1 MELSKLI
8 LKAGY
13 TPKMLAEAIG
23 VTKYAIYAYTSGRA
37 YPTAKNLMAMCK
49 VLGYEESEILRAIK
63 EAKEANLRYNERG
76 IIKED

>member
-23 VTKYAIYAYTSGRA
+23 VTKFAIYAYTSGRA
-37 YPTAKNLMAMCK
+37 FPKAEKLSRMSNI
-49 VLGYEESEILRAIK
+49 LGISEKKILQAIA
-63 EAKEANLRYNERG
+63 EARNEKRRNTTN
-76 IIKED
+76 

>member
-37 YPTAKNLMAMCK
+37 YPNAKNLMALCK
-49 VLGYEESEILRAIK
+49 TLGYSEKTVLAAIR
-63 EAKEANLRYNERG
+63 EARN
-76 IIKED
+76 DD

>member
-1 MELSKLI
+1 MDLSKLI

-37 YPTAKNLMAMCK
+37 YPNAKNLIALCK
-49 VLGYEESEILRAIK
+49 VLGYSEKTVLAAIR
-63 EAKEANLRYNERG
+63 EARNDN
-76 IIKED
+76 

>member
-37 YPTAKNLMAMCK
+37 YPNAENLMALCK
-49 VLGYEESEILRAIK
+49 ALGYSEKTVLAAIK
-63 EAKEANLRYNERG
+63 EARN
-76 IIKED
+76 DD

>member
-13 TPKMLAEAIG
+13 TPKMLAEEIG

-37 YPTAKNLMAMCK
+37 YPNAKNLMAICK
-49 VLGYEESEILRAIK
+49 ALGYSEKTVLAAIR
-63 EAKEANLRYNERG
+63 EARN
-76 IIKED
+76 DD

>member
-37 YPTAKNLMAMCK
+37 YPNAKNLMALSK
-49 VLGYEESEILRAIK
+49 ALGCSEKTILAAIK
-63 EAKEANLRYNERG
+63 EARNDK
-76 IIKED
+76 

>member
-37 YPTAKNLMAMCK
+37 YPNEKNLMALCK
-49 VLGYEESEILRAIK
+49 ALRCSEKTVLAAIR
-63 EAKEANLRYNERG
+63 EARN
-76 IIKED
+76 DD

>member
-1 MELSKLI
+1 MKLSKLI

-37 YPTAKNLMAMCK
+37 YPTTENLMALCK
-49 VLGYEESEILRAIK
+49 ALGRSEKTVLAAIR
-63 EAKEANLRYNERG
+63 EARN
-76 IIKED
+76 DD

>member
-13 TPKMLAEAIG
+13 TPKMLAEEIG

-37 YPTAKNLMAMCK
+37 YKREKPYALCTA
-49 VLGYEESEILRAIK
+49 LGYSEKTVLAAIR
-63 EAKEANLRYNERG
+63 EARNEKR
-76 IIKED
+76 KNTTN